1 MGGDPGVST
10 LSGFRPES
18 VPVRL
23 GRTGRLLVLGL
34 WLTLGLLESV
44 KGYVGRRLAGQAPDV
59 TAVLAGNLPWWLM
72 WAALTPFVIWM
83 ARRFRFEHNPVG
95 ATAAHAGAALGLSM
109 LHHVVVGSLYYFTD
123 TRGSTIATAGGLV
136 ESTMLNQLE
145 RFFAGYFLLNILTYV
160 AVAAAY
166 LGFEFYRRY
175 RDGELRA
182 AQLEAG
188 MHLARLEALRMELNP
203 HFLFN
208 SLNGVAGLVRR
219 GNNGAA
225 VDMLARLSDLLRIT
239 LTGDREPEVELRR
252 ELDLLEAYLEIEE
265 MRFGD
270 RLEVEFAIEDGVRS
284 APVPPL
290 LLQPLVE
297 NAIRHGIARRPGPGR
312 VTVSARRDGN
322 ELVLAVIDSGPG
334 PASQVVGNGGSG
346 GDGRSGRDGSFDADG
361 GGVGLTN
368 VRKRLEELYAGRGV
382 LRLEGH
388 LGGGTAATIRLP
400 LSPSAQKASRSSPS
414 R

>member
-1 MGGDPGVST
+1 M
-10 LSGFRPES
+10 SGFRPEPG
-18 VPVRL
+18 PVRL

-34 WLTLGLLESV
+34 WLALGLLESV
-44 KGYVGRRLAGQAPDV
+44 RGYVGSRMAGLAPDV
-59 TAVLAGNLPWWLM
+59 TTVLVGNLPWWLM
-72 WAALTPFVIWM
+72 WAALTPLVIWM
-83 ARRFRFEHNPVG
+83 ARRFRFERSPVG
-95 ATAAHAGAALGLSM
+95 AALAHAGAALGLSM
-109 LHHVVVGSLYYFTD
+109 LHHAVVGSLYYFTH
-123 TRGSTIATAGGLV
+123 TRGRTIATAGGLV
-136 ESTMLNQLE
+136 EATMLNQLE
-145 RFFAGYFLLNILTYV
+145 RFFTGYFLLNILTYA

-219 GNNGAA
+219 GENAAA
-225 VDMLARLSDLLRIT
+225 VGMLSRLSDLLRIT
-239 LTGDREPEVELRR
+239 LTRDRDPEVELRR

-265 MRFGD
+265 MRFGN
-270 RLEVEFAIEDGVRS
+270 RLEVEFDIEDGVRS
-284 APVPPL
+284 ATVPPL

-312 VTVSARRDGN
+312 VTVSARRDGD
-322 ELVLAVIDSGPG
+322 ELVLGVTDSGPG
-334 PASQVVGNGGSG
+334 LAPAPRGNGGPG
-346 GDGRSGRDGSFDADG
+346 GNGRPGDDG
-361 GGVGLTN
+361 GPDTERAGIGLTN
-368 VRKRLEELYAGRGV
+368 VRKRLREIYADRGA
-382 LRLEGH
+382 LRLDEH
-388 LGGGTAATIRLP
+388 PDGGTIATIRLP
-400 LSPSAQKASRSSPS
+400 LGRSAQNVSRSSAS